1 MRSEL
6 GLPEDRID
14 EGSKESCRFF
24 GGQVDQEWVGSVTE
38 SNGCEKFDPD
48 AKDAIELRFGV
59 SVKSLGARPI
69 CVHEVSLEAMSLGIG
84 KMEKF
89 GGIW

>member
-14 EGSKESCRFF
+14 EGSKESCSFSEDRLTRN
-24 GGQVDQEWVGSVTE
+24 GSE
-38 SNGCEKFDPD
+38 SNGCEKIEPD

-59 SVKSLGARPI
+59 SMKSLGARPI
-69 CVHEVSLEAMSLGIG
+69 CVHEVSLETMSLGIG

>member
-1 MRSEL
+1 MS
-6 GLPEDRID
+6 
-14 EGSKESCRFF
+14 EGSKESSCTLF
-24 GGQVDQEWVGSVTE
+24 GGQVDHQEWVGNVTE
-38 SNGCEKFDPD
+38 SKNGFEKFDPD

-69 CVHEVSLEAMSLGIG
+69 CVHEVSLETMSLGVG
-84 KMEKF
+84 KMEKL